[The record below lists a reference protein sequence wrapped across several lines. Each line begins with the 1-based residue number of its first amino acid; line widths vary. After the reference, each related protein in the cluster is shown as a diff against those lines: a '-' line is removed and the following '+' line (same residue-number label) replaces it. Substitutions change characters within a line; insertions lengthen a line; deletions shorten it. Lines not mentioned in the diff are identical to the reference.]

1 MNYLGIDYGESKIGL
16 AKASEEIRL
25 ALPFK
30 IIFNTKNLIEDLE
43 KIILEESITRIIV
56 GYPITLK
63 GEVGNAAKLVD
74 DFIQKISVFSLPI
87 ERQDERFSTKSSFT
101 YSKKEKDD
109 SSAATLILQ
118 TYLDS
123 LS

>member
-30 IIFNTKNLIEDLE
+30 IISNTKNLIEDLE

>member
-101 YSKKEKDD
+101 YSKKEKED